1 MFPKNLK
8 ELQDLIIRI
17 WRPSIDSANR
27 RIVTIEQQIIQ
38 IELDLKLDTNNRYK
52 VFSYTGDDLTQQLI
66 YEDNTMSTLLFTV
79 DYTYTGTNLTQIDV
93 TRESDSFTYT
103 KVLTYDINDV
113 LQNIDIT

>member
-1 MFPKNLK
+1 MFPKTLK

-17 WRPSIDSANR
+17 WKPTIDSLRNR
-27 RIVTIEQQIIQ
+27 VTTVEQQIIQ

-52 VFSYTGDDLTQQLI
+52 TFSYTGDDLTQQLI
-66 YEDNTMSTLLFTV
+66 YEDNTMTTLLFTV

-93 TRESDSFTYT
+93 TRETDGFTYT